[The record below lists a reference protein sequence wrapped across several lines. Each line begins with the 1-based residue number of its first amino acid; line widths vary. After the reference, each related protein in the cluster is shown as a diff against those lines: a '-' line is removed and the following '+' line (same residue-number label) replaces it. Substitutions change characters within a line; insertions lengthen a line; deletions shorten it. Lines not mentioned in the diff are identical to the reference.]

1 MVKKTEA
8 ITPVV
13 PVVLEVKQPRLA
25 KITMVVELPEGFYEN
40 CEEAISHVGD
50 EFRSTADSVFV
61 NVTQF
66 DIESVG

>member
-1 MVKKTEA
+1 MAKQEKVAQAPIAE
-8 ITPVV
+8 P
-13 PVVLEVKQPRLA
+13 KQPARI
-25 KITMVVELPEGFYEN
+25 KITMMVEVPEGFQSNY
-40 CEEAISHVGD
+40 EEAVEHIST